1 MPYDF
6 GQLRQGSGLSQS
18 PLYQGALS
26 NLARTYLI
34 RPGAGMGALQFGG
47 PVRAFGI
54 QSFPRIPGARSL
66 PAVDFW
72 RQYLQQLE
80 GKPELAEFSGGVS
93 QSKGEI

>member
-6 GQLRQGSGLSQS
+6 GQLGPGLEFSQS

-26 NLARTYLI
+26 NLARAYLL
-34 RPGAGMGALQFGG
+34 RPGAGLGALQFGG
-47 PVRAFGI
+47 PTRAFGI
-54 QSFPRIPGARSL
+54 QSFPRIPGSRSL

-80 GKPELAEFSGGVS
+80 GKPELAES
-93 QSKGEI
+93 QPKGEL